1 MTNPLAPVGS
11 PMSLEKQA
19 YDAIKAALLTFRL
32 PPGDSLVE
40 TDLARQLGISK
51 TPVRD
56 ALSRLEKEGFIEK
69 IPYKGYRVVEI
80 SIDAMEEIFEIRAV
94 LEGLSARQATINFR
108 SEDIQQ
114 AENLIAH
121 HREALEAKNYPQAGV
136 FNSRFHSLLLERS
149 GNRFLKQIL
158 ANLDDHLQR
167 YRVLS
172 NFQVGRK
179 LKSVEE
185 HRQVL
190 AAIKA
195 RDAEQAEQA
204 IREHLT
210 SMLQDLKAQDFSELI
225 ERVQS
230 QPVEAPDTRLVE

>member
-1 MTNPLAPVGS
+1 
-11 PMSLEKQA
+11 
-19 YDAIKAALLTFRL
+19 
-32 PPGDSLVE
+32 
-40 TDLARQLGISK
+40 
-51 TPVRD
+51 
-56 ALSRLEKEGFIEK
+56 
-69 IPYKGYRVVEI
+69 
-80 SIDAMEEIFEIRAV
+80 
-94 LEGLSARQATINFR
+94 
-108 SEDIQQ
+108 
-114 AENLIAH
+114 
-121 HREALEAKNYPQAGV
+121 
-136 FNSRFHSLLLERS
+136 
-149 GNRFLKQIL
+149 
-158 ANLDDHLQR
+158 
-167 YRVLS
+167 VLS

-210 SMLQDLKAQDFSELI
+210 SVLQDLKAQDFSELI